1 MADLE
6 EKMAYMKNQPST
18 MLPEKEEVL
27 NAAISRVDVLEQEL
41 QATKKEE
48 LSKAV
53 SENGLVE
60 SGKESDGKKAS
71 DKE

>member
-6 EKMAYMKNQPST
+6 EKMAYIKNQPST

>member
-53 SENGLVE
+53 SENGLVK
-60 SGKESDGKKAS
+60 SGKQSDGKKAN